1 MSDFFIYIFV
11 FSMNLDLQRII
22 TNSFIINDTRNNPN
36 IDDISYFW
44 NTYDIRP
51 VQTPTTI
58 YY

>member
-1 MSDFFIYIFV
+1 
-11 FSMNLDLQRII
+11 MNLDLQRII